1 MSRRAFASI
10 TSLSART
17 NQPVMVSKAMHNLL
31 TVSLKLVRRVQTV
44 NVLKKL
50 LNANVGTNEVEQ
62 WNRVI
67 KSQSNRKVDDKFL
80 VQYVMRYKVQDA
92 EWMERKVQREYLCV
106 KRKRRKV

>member
-17 NQPVMVSKAMHNLL
+17 NQPAMVSKAMHGLL

-67 KSQSNRKVDDKFL
+67 KSQSNRKVDQIMTSKL
-80 VQYVMRYKVQDA
+80 Q
-92 EWMERKVQREYLCV
+92 
-106 KRKRRKV
+106 